1 LRQELQMRVQHFRS
15 RQPNRSLALPF
26 VEPEFSGKIVSFPAP
41 PIAHAPGPTT
51 SSDEAAYRQPSR
63 EPRTR
68 DEASSQTPQIGLA
81 FSLPRTEEETA
92 WRVLAVAPLR
102 LRMIGHCV
110 DLALLTGAFL
120 AFLTPLPLL
129 GIPISRDPILLAGM
143 ACGGLAIVVLYGLLF
158 VVRSERTPGMRRA
171 GLRLVDFDG
180 APAARR
186 QRLYRLIGVV
196 VSAGSFLLGFLWAA
210 LDEEKLYWHDHIS
223 RTFLTADHS

>member
-1 LRQELQMRVQHFRS
+1 MRVQRFRS
-15 RQPNRSLALPF
+15 RQSNPSLALPF
-26 VEPEFSGKIVSFPAP
+26 VEPEFSGKVVFFPAP
-41 PIAHAPGPTT
+41 PVPQAPALPT
-51 SSDEAAYRQPSR
+51 SGDEAPHRQPCR
-63 EPRTR
+63 EPRAR
-68 DEASSQTPQIGLA
+68 SEASSQAPQIGLA
-81 FSLPRTEEETA
+81 FSPPHTPEETA

-110 DLALLTGAFL
+110 DLAFLTGAFL

-129 GIPISRDPILLAGM
+129 GIPFSRDPILLGGM
-143 ACGGLAIVVLYGLLF
+143 ACGGLVLVVLYGLLF
-158 VVRSERTPGMRRA
+158 VVRSERTPGMCRA

-186 QRLYRLIGVV
+186 QRLWRLIGVV
-196 VSAGSFLLGFLWAA
+196 VSGGSFLLGFLWAA